1 MLIHNADKI
10 LFRKI
15 YFAANNHKESALAQ
29 EEIQSLKPNQESPQ
43 DSTKISIKN
52 KLTNPPFARA
62 DFYAAEIFARND
74 IMLSQGFVIL

>member
-1 MLIHNADKI
+1 MQKALKNFGKT
-10 LFRKI
+10 
-15 YFAANNHKESALAQ
+15 KEKS
-29 EEIQSLKPNQESPQ
+29 K
-43 DSTKISIKN
+43 IKN